1 MKSAGKARNNGLY
14 RHIRTSK
21 EIIRN
26 LLNDSVKYNDDNQCV
41 LNNISFSFE
50 MGKVYSLIGT
60 NGAGK
65 TTLLNLLCRLYD
77 VTDGEILYNGVPIK
91 QYNIDSYRA
100 LFSSVFQQTKTFAL
114 SIAENVALDKY
125 RVGDHEQR
133 KTIYAI
139 FQRIGMGDFIDSLPD
154 GIDTQMGKTFD
165 ENGVILSGGQMQ
177 KIAIARALF
186 RDSEILLF
194 DEPSSALDPIAE
206 DEFFNVLRSVSG
218 GKMVFYVSHRLSSAI
233 FADEILFIRDHKIFA
248 HGPHFELLRTC
259 LEYYEYYNAQ
269 AKYYQT
275 EEQNHE

>member
-1 MKSAGKARNNGLY
+1 M
-14 RHIRTSK
+14 
-21 EIIRN
+21 
-26 LLNDSVKYNDDNQCV
+26 
-41 LNNISFSFE
+41 
-50 MGKVYSLIGT
+50 
-60 NGAGK
+60 
-65 TTLLNLLCRLYD
+65 
-77 VTDGEILYNGVPIK
+77 
-91 QYNIDSYRA
+91 
-100 LFSSVFQQTKTFAL
+100 
-114 SIAENVALDKY
+114 ALDKY